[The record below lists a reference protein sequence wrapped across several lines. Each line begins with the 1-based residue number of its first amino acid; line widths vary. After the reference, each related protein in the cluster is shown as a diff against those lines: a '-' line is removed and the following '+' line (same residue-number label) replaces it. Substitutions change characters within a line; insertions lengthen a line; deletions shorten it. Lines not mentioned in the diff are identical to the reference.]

1 MTKTTFAQYLA
12 MALEYFP
19 SAQFILDD
27 GDSMSLL
34 ESAASRL
41 GREVAVDDY
50 YALKRDTFS
59 AYMDTLTNE
68 LIDDLASP
76 VSTFD
81 GVTFDYTPLRRAFD
95 KYESIDWDRLLTDD
109 STTSAPDLCWNDL
122 TAAITWAGIASELAR
137 RVERGEL
144 EPFSEWADEMVKD
157 GGSMMLDDWLPQELC
172 ELYRHDG
179 VACQW
184 FD

>member
-1 MTKTTFAQYLA
+1 MTKTTFSQYLA
-12 MALEYFP
+12 TALEDCP

-27 GDSMSLL
+27 KDSMSLL
-34 ESAASRL
+34 ESAAYGL
-41 GREVAVDDY
+41 GGGDY
-50 YALKRDTFS
+50 YSLERDRFS
-59 AYMDTLTNE
+59 GYMVTLTNE
-68 LIDDLASP
+68 LVDDLASP

-81 GVTFDYTPLRRAFD
+81 GMTFDYTPLRRAFD

-122 TAAITWAGIASELAR
+122 TAAITWAGIAAELAR

-179 VACQW
+179 VECQW

>member
-1 MTKTTFAQYLA
+1 MTKTTFSQYLA

-34 ESAASRL
+34 ESAAYGL
-41 GREVAVDDY
+41 GGGDY
-50 YALKRDTFS
+50 YSLERDTFS
-59 AYMDTLTNE
+59 GYMVTLTNE
-68 LIDDLASP
+68 LVDDLASP

-95 KYESIDWDRLLTDD
+95 EYACIDWDSLLPDDDD
-109 STTSAPDLCWNDL
+109 SSAPNLCWNDL
-122 TAAITWAGIASELAR
+122 TAAITWAGIAANLAR

-144 EPFSEWADEMVKD
+144 EPFSEWADEMLKD
-157 GGSMMLDDWLPQELC
+157 GESMMLDDWLPQELC

-179 VACQW
+179 VECQW